1 VGCEHNRT
9 KLIDRLIKKF
19 RIMLRNKYLLLAIL
33 SMALLS
39 SCEKTTDDVS
49 KIVKVSFPTIELN
62 GPELVVLAVG
72 TNYTDAGA
80 ELTDDITGEVTSIQP
95 TSSNV
100 NTAQA
105 GLYQVTYSAS
115 NANGFETSA
124 TRLVAVTS
132 VTGTPDRSG
141 TYLRPATGVNCI
153 ITKVADGVYKVQ
165 NPGGAGVGVNTIVYF
180 VETAPNVF
188 VCPSQPT
195 DAGPFAVI
203 NINFTATG
211 ATWNV
216 VNSGYGTGLR
226 TFVK

>member
-1 VGCEHNRT
+1 MM
-9 KLIDRLIKKF
+9 KL
-19 RIMLRNKYLLLAIL
+19 KYLLPAIL
-33 SMALLS
+33 FVTLVS
-39 SCEKTTDDVS
+39 SCKKTTDDVS
-49 KIVKVSFPTIELN
+49 KVVKVSFPTIELN
-62 GPELVVLAVG
+62 GAEIVVLPVG
-72 TNYTDAGA
+72 AAYTDAGA
-80 ELTDDITGEVTSIQP
+80 ELTDDITGQTSNIQP
-95 TSSNV
+95 TSNNV
-100 NTAQA
+100 NTAQP
-105 GLYQVTYSAS
+105 GLYLVNYSAS

-141 TYLRPATGVNCI
+141 TYLRTATGINCYV
-153 ITKVADGVYKVQ
+153 TKISNGVYKVQ

-188 VCPSQPT
+188 VCPTQPT
-195 DAGPFAVI
+195 DAGPFSVI

>member
-1 VGCEHNRT
+1 MM
-9 KLIDRLIKKF
+9 KL
-19 RIMLRNKYLLLAIL
+19 KYLLPAIL
-33 SMALLS
+33 FVTLVS
-39 SCEKTTDDVS
+39 SCKKTTDDVS
-49 KIVKVSFPTIELN
+49 KVVKVSFPTIELN
-62 GPELVVLAVG
+62 GAEIVVLPVG
-72 TNYTDAGA
+72 AAYTDAGA
-80 ELTDDITGEVTSIQP
+80 ELTDDITGQTSNIQP
-95 TSSNV
+95 TSNNV
-100 NTAQA
+100 NTAQP
-105 GLYQVTYSAS
+105 GLYLVNYSAS

-141 TYLRPATGVNCI
+141 TYLRTATGINCY
-153 ITKVADGVYKVQ
+153 ITKISNGVYKVQ

-188 VCPSQPT
+188 VCPTQPT
-195 DAGPFAVI
+195 DAGPFSVI